1 VFYSVAKLAA
11 NSCGLRLQDQN
22 QTDLLVSTLCV
33 NFKLEMAQV
42 RISTRG
48 AKRIRQGHLW
58 VYRSD
63 VREASDGEGGAIVRV
78 VDEAGNFVGQAFYSD
93 RSEIALRFLTTH
105 EIAIDRQWWRARLHE
120 CAERRA
126 TISRETNAYRL
137 VYSEGDL
144 LPSLIVDVYDNVLVL
159 QTLSQGT
166 EMLKS
171 LFVEMLIE
179 QFSPCAVIERNDARV
194 REFEGLDCRTGVLY
208 ERVTEPGADRGPH
221 AGSPR
226 GVVDATGSHQSSRAN
241 DPVATAPGSVTEL
254 DEIEINQHGV
264 RFIVSPLDGQ
274 KTGAFLD
281 QRENYEAARRVAH
294 GRALDCFTFNGGFA
308 LHIAPACESVLAV
321 DISGD
326 AIAAAQ
332 RNAELNGADNIEFRT
347 ANVFDA
353 LREMEFGGESFH
365 TIILDPPAF
374 ARNRANVK
382 SAARG
387 YKEINLRALKLLK
400 AGGVLVTCSCS
411 YHMSEK
417 LFLDIIADAALDARR
432 RVQIVERRGQS
443 TDHPV
448 LLGVPETHYLK
459 CVIARVVE

>member
-1 VFYSVAKLAA
+1 
-11 NSCGLRLQDQN
+11 
-22 QTDLLVSTLCV
+22 
-33 NFKLEMAQV
+33 MAQIK
-42 RISTRG
+42 ISTRG

-63 VREASDGEGGAIVRV
+63 VRDVSDADGGALVRV

-93 RSEIALRFLTTH
+93 RSEITLRFLTTH
-105 EIAIDRQWWRARLHE
+105 EAEIDREWWRARLRQ

-126 TISRETNAYRL
+126 IISRETNACRL

-144 LPSLIVDVYDNVLVL
+144 LPSMIVDLYDNVLVL

-166 EMLKS
+166 ERLKS
-171 LFVEMLIE
+171 LFVEILIE
-179 QFSPCAVIERNDARV
+179 QFNPRAVIERNDARV
-194 REFEGLDCRTGVLY
+194 RELEGLELRSDVLY
-208 ERVTEPGADRGPH
+208 GDRP
-221 AGSPR
+221 
-226 GVVDATGSHQSSRAN
+226 
-241 DPVATAPGSVTEL
+241 

-264 RFIVSPLDGQ
+264 RFVVSPLGGQ

-281 QRENYEAARRVAH
+281 QRENYLAARSVAH
-294 GRALDCFTFNGGFA
+294 GRALDCFTCNGGFA

-332 RNAELNGADNIEFRT
+332 RNAELNGAGNVEFRT

-353 LREMEFGGESFH
+353 LREMESGGERFD

-374 ARNRANVK
+374 AKNRATVR

-387 YKEINLRALKLLK
+387 YKEINLRALKLLNP
-400 AGGVLVTCSCS
+400 GGVLVTCSCS
-411 YHMSEK
+411 YHMSED
-417 LFLDIIADAALDARR
+417 LFLEIIADAALDARR
-432 RVQIVERRGQS
+432 RVQIIEKRGQS
-443 TDHPV
+443 SDHPV

-459 CVIARVVE
+459 CVIARVIE

>member
-1 VFYSVAKLAA
+1 M
-11 NSCGLRLQDQN
+11 
-22 QTDLLVSTLCV
+22 TT
-33 NFKLEMAQV
+33 QV
-42 RISTRG
+42 KISNRG

-63 VREASDGEGGAIVRV
+63 VRDASEAMGGAIVRA

-105 EIAIDRQWWRARLHE
+105 EEAIDGEWWRRRLRQ
-120 CAERRA
+120 CAESRA
-126 TISRETNAYRL
+126 AISRETNAYRL

-144 LPSLIVDVYDNVLVL
+144 LPSLIVDVYDNVMVL

-166 EMLKS
+166 EKLKGMLTE
-171 LFVEMLIE
+171 LLTEEFT
-179 QFSPCAVIERNDARV
+179 PRAVIERNEARV
-194 REFEGLDCRTGVLY
+194 REFEGLELRSGLLY
-208 ERVTEPGADRGPH
+208 GDTF
-221 AGSPR
+221 
-226 GVVDATGSHQSSRAN
+226 
-241 DPVATAPGSVTEL
+241 
-254 DEIEINQHGV
+254 DEVEIKQHGV
-264 RFIVSPLDGQ
+264 RFVVSPLGGQ

-281 QRENYEAARRVAH
+281 QRENYLAARSVAH

-308 LHIAPACESVLAV
+308 LHLASSCESVVAI

-332 RNAELNGADNIEFRT
+332 RNAELNGVASIEFRT

-353 LREMEFGGESFH
+353 LREMESSGERFD
-365 TIILDPPAF
+365 TIVLDPPAF
-374 ARNRANVK
+374 AKNRATVK

-387 YKEINLRALKLLK
+387 YKEINLRALKLLN

-411 YHMSEK
+411 YHMSED
-417 LFLDIIADAALDARR
+417 LFLELIADAALDARR
-432 RVQIVERRGQS
+432 RVQIIEKRGQS
-443 TDHPV
+443 RDHPV